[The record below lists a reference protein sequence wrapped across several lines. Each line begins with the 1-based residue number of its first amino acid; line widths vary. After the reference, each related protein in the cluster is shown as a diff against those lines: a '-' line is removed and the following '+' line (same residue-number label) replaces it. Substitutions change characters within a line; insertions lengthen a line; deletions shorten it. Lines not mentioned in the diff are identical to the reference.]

1 MARPKAR
8 KRISLRDLKVK
19 KGGATNV
26 KGGAPGKKYIP
37 APSKGGTPTQTP
49 APSPTPTS
57 TPTPS

>member
-37 APSKGGTPTQTP
+37 APSKGGTPT
-49 APSPTPTS
+49 PS
-57 TPTPS
+57 